1 MNKLLSDSQ
10 VMGDTFRLEEVGSTA
25 VICVLTICAANY
37 LSLKCLAGIRRERE
51 REREKEDRGR
61 EPFVRRRGRAVL
73 SEEKEER

>member
-1 MNKLLSDSQ
+1 MPGRNKE
-10 VMGDTFRLEEVGSTA
+10 RE
-25 VICVLTICAANY
+25 
-37 LSLKCLAGIRRERE
+37 RERE